1 MNQPQLQRYDFS
13 AAARVRLP
21 LRRKLN
27 AWWQKA
33 ADLLVEQWLAVS
45 ASEIAASLD
54 LVDAKPF
61 GDISQSWDPLSSSI
75 QVTFGQNVIGML
87 VAENKQLRVLLLDI
101 LGGCDSETTEQL
113 LTSIEISISNLVF
126 EMVAA
131 SFSESWMEQQP
142 LGFSLGEFDA
152 VPNRSRQFALDEVVL
167 LCILKV
173 EVSGLPVFF
182 QLVLPLAA
190 TCQKIGVKPNE
201 PASKGGRTIS
211 TDRIA
216 EIFVELVVSLGS
228 VEVGVQDLADLDAGD
243 IIVLDQSVD
252 EPVET
257 TANGQAL
264 FSGWPGRQLNQ
275 QVLKLAE
282 TLEPIA

>member
-61 GDISQSWDPLSSSI
+61 GDISQNWDPLSSSI

-113 LTSIEISISNLVF
+113 LTSIEISIANLVF

>member
-1 MNQPQLQRYDFS
+1 MIQPPLQRYDFS

-45 ASEIAASLD
+45 QSEIAATLEM
-54 LVDAKPF
+54 VDAKPF
-61 GDISQSWDPLSSSI
+61 GDISQSWDAPSSSV
-75 QVTFGQNVIGML
+75 QVTFGQNLTGLLI
-87 VAENKQLRVLLLDI
+87 AENKQLRVLLLDI
-101 LGGCDSETTEQL
+101 LGGCDSETTDKL
-113 LTSIEISISNLVF
+113 LTSIEVSIANLVF

-142 LGFSLGEFDA
+142 LGFSLGEFDQ

-167 LCILKV
+167 LCILKI
-173 EVSGLPVFF
+173 EVSGLPVLF
-182 QLVLPLAA
+182 QMVLPLLA

-201 PASKGGRTIS
+201 TPSKGSRAIS
-211 TDRIA
+211 TERLA
-216 EIFVELVVSLGS
+216 EICVELVVSLGT
-228 VEVGVQDLADLDAGD
+228 VDVGVQDLANLGAGD
-243 IIVLDQSVD
+243 VIVLDQLVD
-252 EPVET
+252 VPVEM

-275 QVLKLAE
+275 QVLKLAD
-282 TLEPIA
+282 TLEPIV